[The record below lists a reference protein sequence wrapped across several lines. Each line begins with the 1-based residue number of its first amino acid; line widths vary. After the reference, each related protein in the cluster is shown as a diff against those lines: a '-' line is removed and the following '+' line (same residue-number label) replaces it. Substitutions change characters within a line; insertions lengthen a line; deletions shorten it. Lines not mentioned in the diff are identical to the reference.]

1 MKEGKKNPAWH
12 TESSSTVSLILTF
25 LHAGKY
31 LKSSLLLLYSIV
43 VLLSKGEMI
52 MFQQKMH
59 TDDSTLLWEGFHV
72 YDMSFQIPL
81 SVMLY
86 NLMVLLMGSSV
97 LSVMKCIIH

>member
-1 MKEGKKNPAWH
+1 M
-12 TESSSTVSLILTF
+12 V
-25 LHAGKY
+25 
-31 LKSSLLLLYSIV
+31 
-43 VLLSKGEMI
+43 
-52 MFQQKMH
+52 MFQQKKH
-59 TDDSTLLWEGFHV
+59 TDNDSALFLEGFHV

>member
-1 MKEGKKNPAWH
+1 M
-12 TESSSTVSLILTF
+12 V
-25 LHAGKY
+25 
-31 LKSSLLLLYSIV
+31 
-43 VLLSKGEMI
+43 
-52 MFQQKMH
+52 MFQQKKH
-59 TDDSTLLWEGFHV
+59 TDNDSALFLEGFCV